1 LLAALAAFG
10 ATSNVSAAG
19 VCGDGLWADA
29 MIGSYHV
36 HPKKHFDQFN
46 PGIGVECWVAPQWAL
61 TGGYFRNSLPRSRFM
76 GGVWAPE
83 FAHWVTSG
91 LPQWALD
98 IGIRLRQMGHR
109 PRSQAGSGPRAGHH
123 GGVRACRREH
133 YPDSSDSLQR
143 SALYARVSATNPI
156 LVTMTSLR
164 ILKPLLPALHE
175 NTE

>member
-1 LLAALAAFG
+1 MLGCATVGADRRVFSEFTFRAVVLWRRRLGAGIRALGLRAA
-10 ATSNVSAAG
+10 
-19 VCGDGLWADA
+19 C
-29 MIGSYHV
+29 
-36 HPKKHFDQFN
+36 
-46 PGIGVECWVAPQWAL
+46 
-61 TGGYFRNSLPRSRFM
+61 RNGRL
-76 GGVWAPE
+76 E
-83 FAHWVTSG
+83 
-91 LPQWALD
+91 
-98 IGIRLRQMGHR
+98 IGIRLRQMGQR